1 MPLAVVLAMTLVVN
15 GFSAGSPP
23 QAAVK
28 AEIKT
33 ITSENWEQEVL
44 NARGPVVVFFWA
56 TWSGPS
62 KQQLPI
68 LQDVANDYAGKASV
82 GKVEADAND
91 LLLHRVGVSNIPT
104 IRIYKGG
111 QLVQSILGLV
121 PKKALVAALNKH
133 L

>member
-1 MPLAVVLAMTLVVN
+1 MTLLISA
-15 GFSAGSPP
+15 FSAGYPP
-23 QAAVK
+23 QAAAK
-28 AEIKT
+28 AEIKAIT
-33 ITSENWEQEVL
+33 IENWEQEVL
-44 NARGPVVVFFWA
+44 EPRGPVVVFFWA

-68 LQDVANDYAGKASV
+68 FQDFANDYAGKASF

-111 QLVQSILGLV
+111 QLVQSIQGLV
-121 PKKALVAALNKH
+121 PKKALATALNRH